1 MRRVHVLVVCVV
13 GSWRSVDI
21 DSVATF
27 REYML
32 SPSSGSKLVGR
43 FNFSVVT

>member
-1 MRRVHVLVVCVV
+1 VSSRN
-13 GSWRSVDI
+13 VDI

-32 SPSSGSKLVGR
+32 SPSSGSKLVGWM
-43 FNFSVVT
+43 SSAVVT